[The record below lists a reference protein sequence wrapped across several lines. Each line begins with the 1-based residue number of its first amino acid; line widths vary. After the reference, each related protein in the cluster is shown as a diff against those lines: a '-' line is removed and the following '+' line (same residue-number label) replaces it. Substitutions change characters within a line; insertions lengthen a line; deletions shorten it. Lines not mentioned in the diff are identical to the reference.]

1 MQQLL
6 DTDIHQEPMA
16 AAVILHWLAEG
27 HAKTHDLRE
36 GILIPWAMLGLGLV
50 ATESTFKSLPQKKQ
64 NVSGWLRSEGARNWR
79 GYSKQT
85 ILAWKDTFWLALAHG
100 ETAGILTLKDGRLL
114 AQGKADVPEATIS
127 VSGPVRRVA
136 RAIGG
141 TLGGEQDDLRIAS
154 ALGLE
159 FEA

>member
-1 MQQLL
+1 MQQFL

-16 AAVILHWLAEG
+16 AAVILHWLAES
-27 HAKTHDLRE
+27 HAKARDLHE
-36 GILIPWAMLGLGLV
+36 GILIPWAMLGIGLL
-50 ATESTFKSLPQKKQ
+50 ATETTLKALPSKKQ
-64 NVSGWLRSEGARNWR
+64 TFVGWLRSEGARSWR

-85 ILAWKDTFWLALAHG
+85 ILAWKETFWTALAHG
-100 ETAGILTLKDGRLL
+100 EVASILSLKDGRLI
-114 AQGKADVPEATIS
+114 AKGNVKIPEAKS
-127 VSGPVRRVA
+127 YSGLVRRKA

-141 TLGGEQDDLRIAS
+141 TLGSEQEDLRIAS